1 MSAGVLSSS
10 TMLGE
15 VRRIVRADLSSL
27 TTQIDLDGFY
37 PEEVLQ
43 KNWRRGRFRQHLASQ
58 NASRMCDMVTGIEAM
73 AIAGEECL
81 STAFMMWCQNACGWY
96 LENSENEACVSAY
109 YPRLPQARSSAG
121 QRSNPMKFFAG
132 LEPLHS
138 RHRLRLGVRVRGQL
152 PWVSNLGPGHVFGAI
167 FQSQSAPHREIM
179 ALVPCDA
186 EGFTSC
192 SVPISSL

>member
-1 MSAGVLSSS
+1 MRAAGISKTRRTKPCVARLLPKVASGEI
-10 TMLGE
+10 LG
-15 VRRIVRADLSSL
+15 
-27 TTQIDLDGFY
+27 G
-37 PEEVLQ
+37 
-43 KNWRRGRFRQHLASQ
+43 
-58 NASRMCDMVTGIEAM
+58 
-73 AIAGEECL
+73 
-81 STAFMMWCQNACGWY
+81 TA
-96 LENSENEACVSAY
+96 L
-109 YPRLPQARSSAG
+109 
-121 QRSNPMKFFAG
+121 SNPMKFSPV
-132 LEPLHS
+132 LSPCNS

>member
-1 MSAGVLSSS
+1 
-10 TMLGE
+10 
-15 VRRIVRADLSSL
+15 
-27 TTQIDLDGFY
+27 
-37 PEEVLQ
+37 
-43 KNWRRGRFRQHLASQ
+43 
-58 NASRMCDMVTGIEAM
+58 MCDMVTGIEAM

-96 LENSENEACVSAY
+96 LENSENEALRKRLL
-109 YPRLPQARSSAG
+109 PRLLRRDPRRDSALE
-121 QRSNPMKFFAG
+121 PDEVFAG
-132 LEPLHS
+132 LEPCNS